1 MSSPPEEVA
10 RRRRALWAVLLSLL
24 LAGLGHM
31 LLGRMGRAMVWL
43 GGLLLITGIASEA
56 AAGTLRAFGM
66 VMVVSGFAAFD
77 AALIAREP
85 RP

>member
-1 MSSPPEEVA
+1 
-10 RRRRALWAVLLSLL
+10 
-24 LAGLGHM
+24 M

-66 VMVVSGFAAFD
+66 VMVVGGFAAFD

-85 RP
+85 GP